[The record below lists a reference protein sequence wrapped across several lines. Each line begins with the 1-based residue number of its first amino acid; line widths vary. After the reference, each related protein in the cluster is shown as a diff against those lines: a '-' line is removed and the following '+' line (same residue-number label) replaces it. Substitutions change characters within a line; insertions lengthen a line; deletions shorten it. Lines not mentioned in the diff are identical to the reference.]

1 MGALI
6 LRGARAW
13 DGTAEAAVE
22 RSIVCANGR
31 IAGDETAA
39 GDAQE
44 IDLTGCTVIPGL
56 IEGHAHLCFNA
67 GADWRQVYDNDTP
80 ASMLL
85 RMANSGKKML
95 EAGITTVRDLG
106 APTELSIEIREA
118 FRSGLVPGPNL
129 LVAGAPITTTGGHCW
144 FMGGEADGE
153 VELRKAVRQR
163 VKAGCDW
170 IKIMATGGNMTAGTN
185 VLAAQYSVGELRAVV
200 EEAHRLR
207 KRVAAHCHGTAGI
220 RVAVEAG
227 VDTLEHCSFVGE
239 GGVDRD
245 DSALER
251 IAQKSMVISPTI
263 SVGYRTWTDDGRKAA
278 RRDLLRKMLELKCDI
293 AMSTDCGIPGVPHEA
308 LAGALDVVQE
318 MSGLA
323 PAEVLKLATS
333 TSAELLGMGDR
344 GTIAPGKRADLVV
357 LDGDPTEDLEA
368 LTRVRMVIKGGEV
381 ANSPHSF
388 APSAHRT

>member
-1 MGALI
+1 MGALR
-6 LRGARAW
+6 LRGGRTW
-13 DGTAEAAVE
+13 DGLSASATRADVAMAHGVIAASDAPIDDAVE
-22 RSIVCANGR
+22 
-31 IAGDETAA
+31 
-39 GDAQE
+39 
-44 IDLTGCTVIPGL
+44 IDVSGCTVIPGL

-67 GADWRQVYDNDTP
+67 GADWRKVYDTDTP
-80 ASMLL
+80 GKMLL
-85 RMANSGKKML
+85 RMTNSGKKML

-106 APTELSIEIREA
+106 APTDLSIEIREA

-185 VLAAQYSVGELRAVV
+185 VLAAQFTVEELRAVV
-200 EEAHRLR
+200 HEAHRLNR
-207 KRVAAHCHGTAGI
+207 RVAAHCHGTAGI
-220 RVAVEAG
+220 RNAVEAG

-245 DSALER
+245 DAVLER
-251 IAQKSMVISPTI
+251 VAEQSMVISPTI

-278 RRDLLRKMLELKCDI
+278 RRDLLRKMLDLKCNI

-318 MSGLA
+318 MSGL
-323 PAEVLKLATS
+323 PPVEVLKLATS
-333 TSAELLGMGDR
+333 TSAELLGLNDR
-344 GTIAPGKRADLVV
+344 GTIAAGQRADLVV
-357 LDGDPTEDLEA
+357 LDGDPTQDLGA
-368 LTRVRMVIKGGEV
+368 LSSVRAVIKGGEV
-381 ANSPHSF
+381 AHT
-388 APSAHRT
+388 AK

>member
-1 MGALI
+1 MGALR
-6 LRGARAW
+6 LRGGKVW
-13 DGTAEAAVE
+13 DGLGGSAMVGD
-22 RSIVCANGR
+22 VVVANGV
-31 IAGDETAA
+31 IMGDEAPVH
-39 GDAQE
+39 DAT
-44 IDLTGCTVIPGL
+44 DFDVSGCTVIPGL

-67 GADWRQVYDNDTP
+67 GSDWRAVYDADTP
-80 ASMLL
+80 GSMLL
-85 RMANSGKKML
+85 RMANSGRKML

-106 APTELSIEIREA
+106 APTELAVEIREA

-185 VLAAQYSVGELRAVV
+185 VLAAQYTVAELRAVV

-220 RVAVEAG
+220 RNAVEAG

-245 DSALER
+245 DAVLER
-251 IAQKSMVISPTI
+251 IAEKSMVISPTI
-263 SVGYRTWTDDGRKAA
+263 SIGYRTWTDDGRKAA
-278 RRDLLRKMLELKCDI
+278 RRDLLQKMLELKCDI

-308 LAGALDVVQE
+308 LAGALDVVRE
-318 MSGLA
+318 MSGL
-323 PAEVLKLATS
+323 PPVEVLKLATS
-333 TSAELLGMGDR
+333 TSATLLGLGDR
-344 GTIAPGKRADLVV
+344 GTIAPGQRADLVV
-357 LDGDPTEDLEA
+357 LAGDPTNDLGV
-368 LTRVRMVIKGGEV
+368 LTSVRAVIKGGEV
-381 ANSPHSF
+381 VHIAK
-388 APSAHRT
+388 